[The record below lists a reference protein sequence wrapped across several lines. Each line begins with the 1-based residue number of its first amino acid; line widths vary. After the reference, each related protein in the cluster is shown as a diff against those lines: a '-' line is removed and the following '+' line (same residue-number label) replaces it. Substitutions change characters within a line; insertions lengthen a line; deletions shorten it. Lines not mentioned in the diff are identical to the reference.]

1 MAIIKSVAVDRVDA
15 SLPVDLSQHSPISSS
30 SIPNLEND
38 PPLHVFSSNL
48 ARPNYTIGYPV
59 LDE

>member
-1 MAIIKSVAVDRVDA
+1 MYY
-15 SLPVDLSQHSPISSS
+15 
-30 SIPNLEND
+30 NLYKEEQAKEYILVN
-38 PPLHVFSSNL
+38 HNWSRYGTAVFSVKL